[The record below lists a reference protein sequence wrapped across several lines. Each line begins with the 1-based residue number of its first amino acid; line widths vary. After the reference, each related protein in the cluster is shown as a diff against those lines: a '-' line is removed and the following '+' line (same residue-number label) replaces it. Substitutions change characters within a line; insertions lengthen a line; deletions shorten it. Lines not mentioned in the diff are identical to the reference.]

1 MVGLLDTCLR
11 RPVGVS
17 LLMLAL
23 LLSGALAFRFLP
35 VTSLPRVDYP
45 TIMVTAELPGAE
57 PQTMAA
63 AVAAPLERRIGQIAG
78 ITELTSTSLL
88 GITSVVAQF
97 ELNRPINAA
106 APDVQAALNPAAPD
120 LPAGVSR
127 PPTPRQA
134 HPAAA
139 PVPAFP

>member
-78 ITELTSTSLL
+78 TTEITTKGLL
-88 GITSVVAQF
+88 GITDLV
-97 ELNRPINAA
+97 RPSC
-106 APDVQAALNPAAPD
+106 LNP
-120 LPAGVSR
+120 
-127 PPTPRQA
+127 
-134 HPAAA
+134 
-139 PVPAFP
+139 